1 MVEKSA
7 FTKLYDALLKLSFD
21 LLDVK
26 THNYIITSEKT
37 FVQRFIIIIS
47 ASLKTHV
54 SALFLNKTENDITLH
69 YCI

>member
-7 FTKLYDALLKLSFD
+7 FTKHYDAILKLSFD

-26 THNYIITSEKT
+26 THNYIITSENT
-37 FVQRFIIIIS
+37 FVKRFIIIS
-47 ASLKTHV
+47 APLKTHM

-69 YCI
+69 YYI